1 MLAVAKDRHHLT
13 SFKKHPLLRPA
24 ARIAFDAEQGC
35 VRRQPPIVKLGLR
48 PGRCSRRQLSTA
60 VPGPSLRQL
69 VATQAFGTRDP
80 ARGNRFSALDTRG
93 GDRRCRRQAGPSALM
108 QDDTENIPK
117 RWVAAALLVDLNFCR
132 VCTLFL
138 SEMCRG

>member
-60 VPGPSLRQL
+60 VPGLSLRQL
-69 VATQAFGTRDP
+69 VARRHSGPETRREEIASLLSTHAVVTDVAGDKLVP
-80 ARGNRFSALDTRG
+80 ARS
-93 GDRRCRRQAGPSALM
+93 CKM
-108 QDDTENIPK
+108 IPK
-117 RWVAAALLVDLNFCR
+117 TARNAGSLPLCLWI
-132 VCTLFL
+132 
-138 SEMCRG
+138 